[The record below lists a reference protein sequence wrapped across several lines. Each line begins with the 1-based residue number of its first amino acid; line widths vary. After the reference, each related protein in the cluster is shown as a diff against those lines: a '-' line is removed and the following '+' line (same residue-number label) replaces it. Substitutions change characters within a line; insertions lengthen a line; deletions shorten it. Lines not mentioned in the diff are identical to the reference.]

1 MKKIEEYI
9 KEEMKGCPFTQE
21 QEDKLLIGLTKFL
34 DDLEQK
40 QLRIGSVIHWVAVK
54 DSLPDTDEYV
64 LVKCNNNMSEYFTNR
79 YYLHLKTWDYYK
91 PKDITHWAKIESP
104 CA

>member
-1 MKKIEEYI
+1 MKKYTITSEEYQL
-9 KEEMKGCPFTQE
+9 MC
-21 QEDKLLIGLTKFL
+21 DKLHS
-34 DDLEQK
+34 LENENSKLKGYIEAQEK